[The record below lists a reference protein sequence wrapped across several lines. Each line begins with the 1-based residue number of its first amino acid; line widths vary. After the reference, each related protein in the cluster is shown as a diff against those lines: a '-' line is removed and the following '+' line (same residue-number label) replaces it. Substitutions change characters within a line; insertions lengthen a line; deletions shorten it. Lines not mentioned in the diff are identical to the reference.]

1 MTRKGLSRRT
11 ASKGRKDVWHL
22 YGLQAL
28 VPAKFIQIVNGILS
42 GRQAL
47 IGPPVRR
54 KPSKL
59 RKR

>member
-1 MTRKGLSRRT
+1 MAHKGSSRRT
-11 ASKGRKDVWHL
+11 ASKGRKDIWHL

-28 VPAKFIQIVNGILS
+28 VPAKFIQVVNGILN

-47 IGPPVRR
+47 IGHPERR
-54 KPSKL
+54 EPLKL